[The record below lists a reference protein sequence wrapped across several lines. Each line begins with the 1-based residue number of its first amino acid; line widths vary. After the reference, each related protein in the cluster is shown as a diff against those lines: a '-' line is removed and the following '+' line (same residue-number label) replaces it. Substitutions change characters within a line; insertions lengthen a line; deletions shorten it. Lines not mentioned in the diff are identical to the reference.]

1 MDKKRLEEI
10 KVMID
15 NARKNLAEKLKS
27 KREELE
33 RARWTQLVMDAL
45 DDLLK
50 ENADFRKQFESKL
63 KGWHGD
69 RRMTLRW
76 MMEEG

>member
-63 KGWHGD
+63 KE
-69 RRMTLRW
+69 LSLK
-76 MMEEG
+76 EEAEKQSKP

>member
-10 KVMID
+10 KVLID

-63 KGWHGD
+63 KE
-69 RRMTLRW
+69 LSLK
-76 MMEEG
+76 EEAEKQSKP

>member
-33 RARWTQLVMDAL
+33 RAKRTQLVMDAL

-63 KGWHGD
+63 KE
-69 RRMTLRW
+69 LSLK
-76 MMEEG
+76 EEAEKQSKP